1 MSILPL
7 YGLILEIQYND
18 WKFIFSKNENSIIIN
33 AQKSKVYKIFEKR
46 LTLNEFLEYNLNLN
60 NSINNLIEEL
70 NILFLENKVKIKE
83 EEDYLKLTFESNQIN
98 NELILI
104 NKENIDS
111 FLLLEYIKLN
121 NNIQLN
127 DKEKSSLNK
136 EINYQNLKLKKLKK
150 KLIINCNP
158 KKIKAH
164 DSFISLISIF
174 PSGNLISVSCDLSI
188 KIWDNNIKLL
198 QNIQKAHLN
207 WIYYVDIKD
216 NKTFVTS
223 SVDRSIKIWEKKE
236 NEFQLFLNIENAH
249 NSYITKTIFNKMNNN
264 IISCSGDEKIKI
276 WEIKNNNSFQNL
288 TTLDYG
294 YGLYSILLLNDI
306 NLLISSGKSGTKFY
320 NLNNL
325 ELICYIKEA
334 KCGNWNCLSRID
346 NNRLIMGE
354 SVIIYIVLINE
365 KKIIE
370 EININFKC
378 STVYVLENYNLF
390 LCGGNST
397 NFLIY
402 STDNYN
408 CIQIINNAH
417 ENFINGFL
425 LINNYLLL
433 SYSDDCTIR
442 IWEI

>member
-1 MSILPL
+1 MSILPFN
-7 YGLILEIQYND
+7 GLILEIKYND

-127 DKEKSSLNK
+127 DKEKLSLNK

-216 NKTFVTS
+216 NNTFITS
-223 SVDRSIKIWEKKE
+223 TVDRNINIWKK
-236 NEFQLFLNIENAH
+236 
-249 NSYITKTIFNKMNNN
+249 
-264 IISCSGDEKIKI
+264 
-276 WEIKNNNSFQNL
+276 
-288 TTLDYG
+288 
-294 YGLYSILLLNDI
+294 
-306 NLLISSGKSGTKFY
+306 
-320 NLNNL
+320 
-325 ELICYIKEA
+325 
-334 KCGNWNCLSRID
+334 
-346 NNRLIMGE
+346 
-354 SVIIYIVLINE
+354 
-365 KKIIE
+365 KKI
-370 EININFKC
+370 NF
-378 STVYVLENYNLF
+378 NYF
-390 LCGGNST
+390 
-397 NFLIY
+397 
-402 STDNYN
+402 
-408 CIQIINNAH
+408 
-417 ENFINGFL
+417 
-425 LINNYLLL
+425 
-433 SYSDDCTIR
+433 
-442 IWEI
+442 